1 MLTKKQVL
9 ETIPSMPEEKFNNI
23 ENVIEEIILL
33 EKIEFGLKD
42 VKAGRVM
49 SEEKANKEMDKW

>member
-9 ETIPSMPEEKFNNI
+9 ETIDALPEDKFRNI

-33 EKIEFGLKD
+33 DKIEKGLKE
-42 VKAGRVM
+42 VKEGNTL
-49 SEEKANKEMDKW
+49 SEEEANKEMDKW

>member
-9 ETIPSMPEEKFNNI
+9 ETIDALPEDKFRNI

-33 EKIEFGLKD
+33 DKIEKGLKE
-42 VKAGRVM
+42 VKEVNTL
-49 SEEKANKEMDKW
+49 SEDEANKEMDKW

>member
-9 ETIPSMPEEKFNNI
+9 ETIDALPEDKFRNI

-33 EKIEFGLKD
+33 DKVEKGLRE
-42 VKAGRVM
+42 VKEGNTF
-49 SEEKANKEMDKW
+49 SEEEANKEMDKW

>member
-9 ETIPSMPEEKFNNI
+9 ETIDALPEDKFRNI

-33 EKIEFGLKD
+33 DKIEKGLKE
-42 VKAGRVM
+42 VKEDNTL
-49 SEEKANKEMDKW
+49 SEDEANKEMDKW

>member
-9 ETIPSMPEEKFNNI
+9 ETIDALPEDKFKNI

-33 EKIEFGLKD
+33 DKVEKGLKE
-42 VKAGRVM
+42 VKEGNTL
-49 SEEKANKEMDKW
+49 SEEEANKEMDKW